1 MSVADAEPE
10 VQDGVRV
17 CRRTYAPYVGR
28 PEMAALARGRDLTE
42 LDITQLAYGE
52 MASALCEEA
61 RAMFGP
67 TVPPD
72 SIRYRVQ
79 FELIKDFGDGPTVSF
94 DAVTALANEAVLPPR
109 RKGLFGT
116 EPTPA
121 APRLVVAGKALGV
134 LRDDLHARFR
144 AEYEKITGER
154 LKTTHVILAAI
165 TVEASVEGLAPAP
178 L

>member
-1 MSVADAEPE
+1 MWADDVEPE
-10 VQDGVRV
+10 VHDGVRIS
-17 CRRTYAPYVGR
+17 RRTFAPYVGR
-28 PEMAALARGRDLTE
+28 PEMAAMARGRDLSE

-61 RAMFGP
+61 RALLGP

-72 SIRYRVQ
+72 AIRYRVQ
-79 FELIKDFGDGPTVSF
+79 FELIKDFADGPSILF
-94 DAVTALANEAVLPPR
+94 DAVTALANEAILPPR
-109 RKGLFGT
+109 RKGLFGS

-144 AEYEKITGER
+144 AEYEKITGAR

-165 TVEASVEGLAPAP
+165 TVEATVEGLAPAS